1 MARHISQFFPD
12 LGDAIN
18 QAGDTVIE
26 RTIQGDVNNSAGDT
40 VLNVGDSTTEA
51 TIEADVVHN
60 DGTIIVNVGDT
71 NSDATYLGDVVS
83 TRTDGTQYTVINNHF
98 LIDDGDGRSPGSAGY
113 VTTYGTSQA
122 ELDLIDSNGNVI
134 VDVSASSFNGRADR
148 ASNVIVNYVNRND
161 MGAVIP
167 NSFTANVTRIE
178 TMTVD
183 EYEALMMAGSL
194 NDNTMYMLTDN
205 AITT

>member
-1 MARHISQFFPD
+1 MANNISELYPD
-12 LGDAIN
+12 LGNILN
-18 QAGDTVIE
+18 EAGGTVIE

-40 VLNVGDSTTEA
+40 VLNVGDATTEA

-83 TRTDGTQYTVINNHF
+83 TRTDGTQYTVINNHV
-98 LIDDGDGRSPGSAGY
+98 LVNDSMGRAPNDMGY

-122 ELDLIDSNGNVI
+122 ELDLIDSEGNVI
-134 VDVSASSFNGRADR
+134 LDVSASSFNGIADR

-161 MGAVIP
+161 MGVIIP
-167 NSFTANVTRIE
+167 DSFTGNVTRLQ

-183 EYEALMMAGSL
+183 EYEAAGFTP
-194 NDNTMYMLTDN
+194 NANTLYLLTEDP
-205 AITT
+205 ITT